1 MGTAWGMT
9 LSLWLDRDREQLR
22 DILPSDGRFDDLVVG
37 GGLTGLTTAL
47 LLARAGRRVGVV
59 EARQVG
65 AVTTGRTTGKLSL
78 LQGTKLS
85 TILSRQPR
93 SSAEV
98 YLDANRE
105 GMEWLL
111 RFCDDHGVPYQRR
124 EAVTFAMTD
133 EEVQSVRREHDAAAS
148 LGLEVRWDESPDLPF
163 PAVATTTLPDQAQI
177 DPMPV
182 LDELVVQFRLHG
194 GTVHEGN
201 RVVSVGDGPS
211 VVLDDGTELHAEHLV
226 LATGQPISRR
236 GLWFA
241 KVEPMRSYAL
251 AFTGASLPE
260 GMYLSAGSSKRSLR
274 DAPTAEENHLVVGG
288 AGHVV
293 GRASSTEQRF
303 DELRAWTSEWFPD
316 AKETHAWSAQ
326 DYSPYGGVPL
336 VGRLSPL
343 NGKVFVATGF
353 DKWGMTNAVAAAHS
367 ISSEILGS
375 RAPSMRTLPFHPGPF
390 LQLARLQAGVGV
402 AMATGFVRSEHAGV
416 VPVAE
421 RTVDGRLCRLVGV
434 CTHLGGPLTW
444 NDAEASWDCSL
455 HGSRFAPDGT
465 VLEGPATKP
474 LRPY

>member
-1 MGTAWGMT
+1 MT

-37 GGLTGLTTAL
+37 GGLTGVTTAL
-47 LLARAGRRVGVV
+47 LLARSGRRVGLV
-59 EARQVG
+59 EARHVG
-65 AVTTGRTTGKLSL
+65 AVTTGNTTGKVSL

-93 SSAEV
+93 SSAEA

-111 RFCDDHGVPYQRR
+111 RFCDDHNVAYQRR
-124 EAVTFAMTD
+124 DAVTFAMSD
-133 EEVQSVRREHDAAAS
+133 EESQSVRGEHDAAAS
-148 LGLEVRWDESPDLPF
+148 LGLPVRWDDAPDLPF
-163 PAVATTTLPDQAQI
+163 PAVAATVLADQAQI

-182 LDELVVQFRLHG
+182 LDALVAQFRLHG

-201 RVVSVGDGPS
+201 RVISVGSGMGGGPS
-211 VVLDDGTELHAEHLV
+211 VVLDDGVELHAEHIV

-251 AFTGASLPE
+251 AFTGASLPG

-274 DAPTAEENHLVVGG
+274 DAPSGDENHLIIGG

-293 GRASSTEQRF
+293 GRASSTERRF
-303 DELRAWTSEWFPD
+303 DELRTWTSQWFPD

-336 VGRLSPL
+336 VGRLSPT

-367 ISSEILGS
+367 ITSAILGS
-375 RAPSMRTLPFHPGPF
+375 HATSMRTLPFHPAPF
-390 LQLARLQAGVGV
+390 LQLARMQAGVGA
-402 AMATGFVRSEHAGV
+402 AMATGFVRSERAGV
-416 VPVAE
+416 VPLAE

-444 NDAEASWDCSL
+444 NDAEESWDCSL
-455 HGSRFAPDGT
+455 HGSRFAPDGS

-474 LRPY
+474 LRAY